1 MISLDNL
8 TVSYG
13 GWTLFDN
20 ISFLI
25 NPKDRIGLVGKNGAG
40 KTTLLRIITG
50 EQQPT
55 SGAVTLNGD
64 CTIGYLPQTMR
75 VADTTTLVEETAK
88 AFGEVL
94 RLEAE
99 IDALTREI
107 AERTDYESAAYEQL
121 LHRLNDAQD
130 HYHILGGETRDAD
143 IEKTLLGLGFKRSDF
158 GRATSEFSGGWRMR
172 IELAKLLLRRPS
184 IFLLDEPTNHL
195 DIESIQ
201 WLEEYLR
208 GYNGAVLLISHDRAF
223 LDNVTN
229 RTVELSLGKI
239 YDYKVS
245 YSKYVVLRAE
255 RRAQQLAAYENQ
267 QRMIEKTEEFI
278 EKFRYKPTKSNQVQ
292 SRIKQLERLERL
304 EVEEED
310 LATLN
315 IKFPPAPR
323 SGQIV
328 AEIRDAG
335 MSFGEK
341 HVFSGA
347 NFTIGKGD
355 RIALVG
361 RNGEG
366 KTTLARMLVGQLT
379 PTEGSVRLGANVNI
393 GYYAQNQDDLMD
405 GEFTVYDT
413 LDRVAVGDIRT
424 RLRDILGAF
433 LFRGE
438 DIDKKVK
445 VLSGG
450 ERARLAMARMMLEPR
465 NLPVLD
471 EPTNHMD
478 MRSKDILKNA
488 IMKYDGTVVVVSH
501 DREFLDGMVEKV
513 YEFRDGGVKEYLG
526 GIYYF
531 LEKRK
536 IESLREIERRDPS
549 PKGAAAKGAAGNDSG
564 AGSAAGRGA
573 AGTKAAAKSGPVKSS
588 AAEEPAKAV
597 SAGKA
602 SYEQRKEQEKLLRK
616 LRRNVETIEAE
627 LADIEKRIA
636 EYDARFAAATAYDE
650 ADYKAYNELKTRYDR
665 QMHEWEKASYE
676 LEITEGE

>member
-25 NPKDRIGLVGKNGAG
+25 NPKDRIGLVGRNGAG

-55 SGAVTLNGD
+55 SGHVTLNGE

-75 VADTTTLVEETAK
+75 VADTTTLAEETAK
-88 AFGEVL
+88 AFDEVL

-99 IDALTREI
+99 IASLTREI
-107 AERTDYESAAYEQL
+107 AERTDYESAGYEQL

-130 HYHILGGETRDAD
+130 HYHILGGDTREAD
-143 IEKTLLGLGFKRSDF
+143 IEKTLLGLGFKRTDF

-465 NLPVLD
+465 NLLVLD

>member
-25 NPKDRIGLVGKNGAG
+25 NPKDRIGLVGRNGAG

-55 SGAVTLNGD
+55 SGSVTLNGD

-88 AFGEVL
+88 AFEEVL

-99 IDALTREI
+99 IEHLTREI
-107 AERTDYESAAYEQL
+107 AERTDYESDGYAQL

-130 HYHILGGETRDAD
+130 HYHILGGETREAD
-143 IEKTLLGLGFKRSDF
+143 IEKTLLGLGFKRGDF
-158 GRATSEFSGGWRMR
+158 GRPTSEFSGGWRMR

-201 WLEEYLR
+201 WLEDYLKN
-208 GYNGAVLLISHDRAF
+208 YSGAVLLISHDRAF

-229 RTVELSLGKI
+229 RTIELSLGKAT
-239 YDYKVS
+239 DYKVS

-255 RRAQQLAAYENQ
+255 RRAQQMAAYENQ

-328 AEIRDAG
+328 AEINEAG
-335 MSFGEK
+335 MSFGAK

-347 NFTIGKGD
+347 NFIIGKGD
-355 RIALVG
+355 KIALVG

-379 PTEGSVRLGANVNI
+379 PTEGSVRLGTNVNI

-465 NLPVLD
+465 NLLVLD

-501 DREFLDGMVEKV
+501 DREFLDGMVQKV

-536 IESLREIERRDPS
+536 LESLREIERREAPQK
-549 PKGAAAKGAAGNDSG
+549 PAVQAAPNPGAAVSG
-564 AGSAAGRGA
+564 KL
-573 AGTKAAAKSGPVKSS
+573 T
-588 AAEEPAKAV
+588 
-597 SAGKA
+597 
-602 SYEQRKEQEKLLRK
+602 YEQRKEQEKQLRK
-616 LRRNVETIEAE
+616 LRRAVEGIEAE
-627 LADIEKRIA
+627 LAAIEKQIA
-636 EYDARFAAATAYDE
+636 AYDAKFAAATTYDE
-650 ADYKAYNELKTRYDR
+650 ADYKAYNDLKARYDH

-676 LEITEGE
+676 LELTEEQ